1 MKNFFDVIKYS
12 LNIIFESFVYLFH
25 EIKTLVL
32 SIVKGF
38 LNLFTKKKK
47 NVDIKSILLKN
58 QTNEEKQHSKIEEL
72 QSKNSN
78 EEHAVN
84 KENLLKVQQDI
95 ANTKQKKVDLPLRE
109 KSSVSASKVGK
120 KKFNKTKIYLLGFV
134 FICVY
139 MVYVFWNLPDYSSL
153 SNYHPP
159 QITRIY
165 SSDSQLI
172 ETYALENRIF
182 VPIYMIPKAVQD
194 AFVSAEDKNFYK
206 HSGFDYLGLLRASF
220 NNVKYFLG
228 LSKNIE
234 GASTITQQVAKNFLL
249 NNKRTLR
256 RKMREAI
263 LTKSIEKKYSKQK
276 ILELYLNE
284 IYLGRSSYGVSMAA
298 LTYFNKPITDVNIA
312 EAAFLAI
319 LPKAPSSYDP
329 EKFYNLAKARRDWV
343 LDKMYKNNRISFK
356 EYQQALQEPINYATS
371 HNNQNYTLNY
381 AKEEI
386 RRDIIKK
393 LGYDK
398 LYGGGLIVQTSIN
411 ANYQRY
417 AYNALRAGIVAYENK
432 RGYRGVLA
440 HVDLSIPKGGYPEN
454 NNEWLDEFKNDDTVK
469 NYSLKVYPWRVG
481 IILGVKPKELTVG
494 LLNGER
500 AKVVLN
506 DFNNW
511 AVPVEV
517 KDKKNN
523 QLTSFSTIFQNGDV
537 ILVEEYK
544 KQYLLRQIPEV
555 NGALLAMDP
564 QSGEIVAMQGGFSFL
579 LSEFNRATQ
588 ALRQPG
594 SSIKPFVYLT
604 AIKAGFKA
612 NDTVL
617 DAPLVMDNKDSDGT
631 WRPRNSYGVYR
642 GFVTLRSGL
651 EHSRNL
657 ATIRLADTIGL
668 PAISNVLMSLNI
680 YNSPLENFSE
690 ILGSREATLQT
701 MVSAYAM
708 LANGGK
714 LITPS
719 VIREIQDN
727 NGQSIFRLDSRECNE
742 CNGINWKSNLK
753 PPILEDNRVEVIDP
767 KDAFIVV
774 NMLEG
779 TVQRGTGIRARIKGY
794 KIAGKTG
801 TTNDSKDA
809 WFIGFSPDLVV
820 GIYLG
825 ADNPISLGAKS
836 EAATLAVPIFRSF
849 MVNALRNR
857 ESLPFRTPAGIHMS
871 WVDYKTGK
879 PSLPKQFSHVIA
891 EPIKDGQDVNPHI
904 LGIKNTGIGN
914 NTDPIPLESDDEQN
928 SLY

>member
-32 SIVKGF
+32 SVTKGF
-38 LNLFTKKKK
+38 INLFKHKKK
-47 NVDIKSILLKN
+47 NIDLKTILLRN
-58 QTNEEKQHSKIEEL
+58 QSKEGKKHSKVEEL
-72 QSKNSN
+72 SSEDSQQEHIVDTKN
-78 EEHAVN
+78 
-84 KENLLKVQQDI
+84 LFKVKQDI
-95 ANTKQKKVDLPLRE
+95 ANHKETKTELSSKKQSPLSTSKSQKK
-109 KSSVSASKVGK
+109 KI
-120 KKFNKTKIYLLGFV
+120 NKTKFYLLGFV
-134 FICVY
+134 FVCVY
-139 MVYVFWNLPDYSSL
+139 IVYVFWNLPDYSSL

-220 NNVKYFLG
+220 NNVEYFLG
-228 LSKNIE
+228 LSHNIE

-343 LDKMYKNNRISFK
+343 LDKMYKNNKISFK
-356 EYQQALQEPINYATS
+356 EYQQALQQPINYVNNQ
-371 HNNQNYTLNY
+371 NNQNYTLNY

-411 ANYQRY
+411 ATYQEY
-417 AYNALRAGIVAYENK
+417 AYNALRAGIIAYENK

-440 HVDLSIPKGGYPEN
+440 HVDLSIPKGGYGEN
-454 NNEWLDEFKNDDTVK
+454 NNEWLDDFKNDDTVK
-469 NYSLKVYPWRVG
+469 NYSLKVYPWRVAV
-481 IILGVKPKELTVG
+481 ILNVKPKELSLG

-500 AKVVLN
+500 VKVALN
-506 DFNNW
+506 SFNDW
-511 AVPVEV
+511 AVPAEV
-517 KDKKNN
+517 KDKKNTK
-523 QLTSFSTIFQNGDV
+523 LTNFSTIFKNGDV
-537 ILVEEYK
+537 ILVEEYR
-544 KQYLLRQIPEV
+544 KQYLLRQIPEI
-555 NGALLAMDP
+555 NGALLAMNP
-564 QSGEIVAMQGGFSFL
+564 QSGEVVAMQGGFSFL

-604 AIKAGFKA
+604 AIKAGYKA
-612 NDTVL
+612 NDTIL

-631 WRPRNSYGVYR
+631 WRPRNSYGIYR

-657 ATIRLADTIGL
+657 ATIRLADILGL
-668 PAISNVLMSLNI
+668 PAISNVLMSLNV
-680 YNSPLENFSE
+680 YNKPLENFSE

-742 CNGINWKSNLK
+742 CSGINWQPNLS
-753 PPILEDNRVEVIDP
+753 PPVLADNRVEVIDP
-767 KDAFIVV
+767 KDAFVVV

-779 TVQRGTGIRARIKGY
+779 AVQRGTGIRARIRGY
-794 KIAGKTG
+794 NIAGKTG
-801 TTNDSKDA
+801 TTNDTKDA

-849 MVNALRNR
+849 MANALRDR

-879 PSLPKQFSHVIA
+879 PSLPKESHHIIS
-891 EPIKDGQDVNPHI
+891 EPIKDGQDANPHI

-914 NTDPIPLESDDEQN
+914 NTDPIPLESDGEQN